1 MWRQEASRTGSVF
14 GNLRG
19 MHREAF
25 ATTAAP
31 AAIGPYSQAIVA
43 SGTMV
48 FLSGSIPLTPE
59 GELVMDSIEAQ
70 TEQVCQNIKALLGA
84 MGLGM
89 ENIVKTT
96 IFLSSMDHFGTVNE
110 VYGRH
115 MASPPPARSTVA
127 VAGLP
132 KGVDVE
138 IECIAVRP

>member
-1 MWRQEASRTGSVF
+1 
-14 GNLRG
+14 

-70 TEQVCQNIKALLGA
+70 TEQVCQNIKAWA
-84 MGLGM
+84 WR
-89 ENIVKTT
+89 T
-96 IFLSSMDHFGTVNE
+96 S
-110 VYGRH
+110 
-115 MASPPPARSTVA
+115 
-127 VAGLP
+127 
-132 KGVDVE
+132 
-138 IECIAVRP
+138 